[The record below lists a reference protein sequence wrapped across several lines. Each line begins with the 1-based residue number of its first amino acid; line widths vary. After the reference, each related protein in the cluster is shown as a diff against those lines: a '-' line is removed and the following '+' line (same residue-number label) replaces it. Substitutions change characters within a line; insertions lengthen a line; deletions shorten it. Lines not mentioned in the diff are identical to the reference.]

1 MKILIERFKKS
12 IPYVLV
18 ILFISWAMYKYFL
31 ERNIKPKTSLAL
43 DWESLEKSEKSEKSE
58 KLPIEKKE
66 LIPVKEKEFTTMS
79 PAEKDAFNE
88 YDIIEKKWLEIVKN
102 NLGESFYFQYLE
114 MREQNDKEKMSAYQ
128 EYHDYLRQ
136 KQGDKFEYN
145 ISEDQSE
152 RERKINQIYLNKLL
166 EIIGPAKF
174 QEYLKSRDQ
183 FNEESRRNNKEF
195 ILMEF

>member
-1 MKILIERFKKS
+1 MRILIERFKKS
-12 IPYVLV
+12 IPYLLV
-18 ILFISWAMYKYFL
+18 ILFIGWAMYKYFL

-43 DWESLEKSEKSEKSE
+43 DWESLEKSEKSEK
-58 KLPIEKKE
+58 LAIEKKVTS
-66 LIPVKEKEFTTMS
+66 PVKEKEFTTMS

-114 MREQNDKEKMSAYQ
+114 LKEQNDKEKMIAYQ

-166 EIIGPAKF
+166 EVIGPAKF

-183 FNEESRRNNKEF
+183 FNEDSRRNNKEF

>member
-1 MKILIERFKKS
+1 MRILIERFKKS
-12 IPYVLV
+12 IPYLLV
-18 ILFISWAMYKYFL
+18 ILFIGWAMYKYFL
-31 ERNIKPKTSLAL
+31 ERNIKPKTNLAL
-43 DWESLEKSEKSEKSE
+43 DWESLEKLEKSE
-58 KLPIEKKE
+58 KLPIEKKVTR
-66 LIPVKEKEFTTMS
+66 PVKEKEFTTMS

-114 MREQNDKEKMSAYQ
+114 LREQNDKEKMIAYQ

-166 EIIGPAKF
+166 EVIGPAKF